1 MVSQSQPVLTRLTAS
16 GGSNDNFACDASIYP
31 ATVIVDP
38 NFGVTEASLECR
50 RVLAIQPDGKILF
63 IYFASDYLFHF
74 VRLNADGSLDPSFNG
89 TTLPAFDLSFGSTS
103 IFDPY
108 TYSFHV
114 PANGEYVANPPL
126 FDAEILPDGRILL
139 AGRFTSYG
147 GLPARGLVRLLPD
160 GTVDNN
166 FSAGGGAQWTS
177 TMETAALVPA
187 VEQIEK
193 QNDGTFLLGGTFEK
207 FNGTPAPGLVLIT
220 ATAGSGRFFA
230 VGCPGAERNPAV
242 A

>member
-1 MVSQSQPVLTRLTAS
+1 M
-16 GGSNDNFACDASIYP
+16 
-31 ATVIVDP
+31 
-38 NFGVTEASLECR
+38 
-50 RVLAIQPDGKILF
+50 
-63 IYFASDYLFHF
+63 
-74 VRLNADGSLDPSFNG
+74 
-89 TTLPAFDLSFGSTS
+89 
-103 IFDPY
+103 
-108 TYSFHV
+108 
-114 PANGEYVANPPL
+114 
-126 FDAEILPDGRILL
+126 PDGRILL

-207 FNGTPAPGLVLIT
+207 FNGTPAPGLVLIHGD
-220 ATAGSGRFFA
+220 GS
-230 VGCPGAERNPAV
+230 VDSSLSPVPERKKFRRGVTSLDRQADGSFLLSGHMPSREKQSRHSFTLKAL
-242 A
+242 AACL